1 MTQQNRETL
10 TGVVNGHIA
19 GSVTSPTKLFFRL
32 PGQDKDVGLNMWRDK
47 ETKAENPV
55 FLSLIQEYGDM
66 KNLEGYEATVEVVK
80 GSDYVKNGVFQSYQY
95 TLYSLVRGEHVGKST
110 PSRQPSTQRFA
121 SYSEDRPSTAAG
133 DRVEGIRL
141 GGTRTGAFG
150 HAGIWAQYWLSIQ
163 TGPVTREQYMDEVV
177 ITARELTPRLFDI
190 DAVPKSS
197 ASEPIDDP
205 FEVQDRF
212 KE

>member
-133 DRVEGIRL
+133 DRVEGIR
-141 GGTRTGAFG
+141 
-150 HAGIWAQYWLSIQ
+150 
-163 TGPVTREQYMDEVV
+163 
-177 ITARELTPRLFDI
+177 
-190 DAVPKSS
+190 
-197 ASEPIDDP
+197 
-205 FEVQDRF
+205 
-212 KE
+212 